1 MKAVKE
7 VFNGK
12 DDRKMA
18 DKPENKAVES
28 EEIKETAEKQDGK
41 KKKKSRRRKILKKL
55 IWTVVILL
63 VVGVAAWS
71 VYSKLMSDY
80 RITYNPYTATTGNI
94 SNSLSFTGSMQLID
108 SAGYTASSDGKVKEV

>member
-28 EEIKETAEKQDGK
+28 EEIKGTAEKQDGK
-41 KKKKSRRRKILKKL
+41 KKKQASGSDPGTDSMSVSPVHRGRDGPGGSCPNPESREE
-55 IWTVVILL
+55 T
-63 VVGVAAWS
+63 
-71 VYSKLMSDY
+71 
-80 RITYNPYTATTGNI
+80 
-94 SNSLSFTGSMQLID
+94 
-108 SAGYTASSDGKVKEV
+108 SSW